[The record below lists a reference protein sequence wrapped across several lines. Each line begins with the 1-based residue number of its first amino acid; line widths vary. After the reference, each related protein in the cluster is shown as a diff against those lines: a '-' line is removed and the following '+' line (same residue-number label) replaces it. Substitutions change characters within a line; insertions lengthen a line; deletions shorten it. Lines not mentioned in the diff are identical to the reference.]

1 MIDPRKSC
9 FTLLL
14 AAGAFFDSAPAMSQ
28 QKLPESPKS
37 GNAAP
42 AVEEAR
48 KEDREA
54 VRKDLDSFVKAF
66 EARDAKALAACW
78 TAEGEYRND
87 ANVALR
93 GRDAIQTAFA
103 AVFAATPEI
112 KAEIRP
118 EALRFLSRD
127 VAAGEGTVT
136 VRRGLAET
144 PTSARYTTLLVRE
157 DGHWRL
163 AQLNET
169 RNDKVSV
176 ADLDW
181 LVGEWKSSP
190 RQGAEIRT
198 IYSWAPNKKF
208 LKVEFSLK
216 EKELELSGVQVL
228 GVDPATGGI
237 RTWTFEADGGVG
249 EGDWSRDGDHW
260 TIDASGTLADGTTLT
275 ETNILRRIDAD
286 TFTWQSVNRLLGEN
300 AIDDLPPVKVTRVKP
315 QK

>member
-1 MIDPRKSC
+1 MIDPRKTC

-14 AAGAFFDSAPAMSQ
+14 AAGSLFCSAPAMSQ
-28 QKLPESPKS
+28 QKPAEPPKS
-37 GNAAP
+37 GGSAP
-42 AVEEAR
+42 ADEDAR

-66 EARDAKALAACW
+66 EARDAKALAAHW

-93 GRDAIQTAFA
+93 GRDAIQSAFA
-103 AVFAATPEI
+103 SVFAATPEI

-144 PTSARYTTLLVRE
+144 PTNARYTTLLVRE

-163 AQLNET
+163 AQLTET

-181 LVGEWKSSP
+181 LVGEWKSTP

-198 IYSWAPNKKF
+198 TYSWAPNKKF

-216 EKELELSGVQVL
+216 EKGLELSGVQVL

-300 AIDDLPPVKVTRVKP
+300 EFDDLPPVKVTRVKP